1 MIDKNKLPKAY
12 KEVYEIL
19 KYIPEEDYK
28 KIPKSMIKVIKKGM
42 DKSYDFKVTEFEDF
56 QKQEML
62 SETECILAIFY
73 RDYWA
78 TEFERKIIIENE
90 EKDRN
95 SQYKIDFL
103 NNNNDDL
110 EYDDNNKSISKTDID
125 VEKNSITVLNE
136 GLFGKLIKR
145 IKHWLNLK

>member
-28 KIPKSMIKVIKKGM
+28 KIPESMINVIEKGM

-62 SETECILAIFY
+62 NETECILAIFY

-78 TEFERKIIIENE
+78 TEKERERMLKSE
-90 EKDRN
+90 EQDRIN
-95 SQYKIDFL
+95 SYKIDFVNYKNEVDL
-103 NNNNDDL
+103 VKIKNNDTMA
-110 EYDDNNKSISKTDID
+110 DNSMIVVK
-125 VEKNSITVLNE
+125 E
-136 GLFGKLIKR
+136 GIFRKLIKR
-145 IKHWLNLK
+145 LKEFLKLD

>member
-28 KIPKSMIKVIKKGM
+28 KIPKSMIKVIEKGM
-42 DKSYDFKVTEFEDF
+42 DKSYEFKVTEFEDF

-62 SETECILAIFY
+62 KETECILAIFC

-78 TEFERKIIIENE
+78 TEK
-90 EKDRN
+90 EKDRIFMSEEQDRLN
-95 SQYKIDFL
+95 TYKIR
-103 NNNNDDL
+103 
-110 EYDDNNKSISKTDID
+110 YKDIKHQVD
-125 VEKNSITVLNE
+125 RVQPSCDGKNSIIAVKDSFFTKIIKKIRD
-136 GLFGKLIKR
+136 FFKLK
-145 IKHWLNLK
+145 

>member
-78 TEFERKIIIENE
+78 SEKERNRILASEEQDRINTYKIRYKDIKNQVDRVQPAWDENNSIIAVKDSFFTKIIQKI
-90 EKDRN
+90 KDFF
-95 SQYKIDFL
+95 KL
-103 NNNNDDL
+103 N
-110 EYDDNNKSISKTDID
+110 
-125 VEKNSITVLNE
+125 
-136 GLFGKLIKR
+136 
-145 IKHWLNLK
+145 

>member
-78 TEFERKIIIENE
+78 SEKERNRILMSEEQDRINTYKIRYKDIKNQVDRVQPAWNENNSIIAVKDSFFTKIIQKI
-90 EKDRN
+90 KDFF
-95 SQYKIDFL
+95 KL
-103 NNNNDDL
+103 N
-110 EYDDNNKSISKTDID
+110 
-125 VEKNSITVLNE
+125 
-136 GLFGKLIKR
+136 
-145 IKHWLNLK
+145 

>member
-78 TEFERKIIIENE
+78 SEKERNRILVSEEQDRINTYKIRYKDIKNQVDRVQPAWDENNSIIAVKDSFFTKIIQKI
-90 EKDRN
+90 KDFF
-95 SQYKIDFL
+95 KL
-103 NNNNDDL
+103 N
-110 EYDDNNKSISKTDID
+110 
-125 VEKNSITVLNE
+125 
-136 GLFGKLIKR
+136 
-145 IKHWLNLK
+145 

>member
-1 MIDKNKLPKAY
+1 MIDKSKLPKAY

-28 KIPKSMIKVIKKGM
+28 KIPKRMIKVIKKGM

-78 TEFERKIIIENE
+78 SEKERNRILVSEEQDRINTYKIRYKDIKNQVDRVQPAWDENNSIIAVKDSFFTKIIQKI
-90 EKDRN
+90 KDFF
-95 SQYKIDFL
+95 KL
-103 NNNNDDL
+103 N
-110 EYDDNNKSISKTDID
+110 
-125 VEKNSITVLNE
+125 
-136 GLFGKLIKR
+136 
-145 IKHWLNLK
+145 

>member
-78 TEFERKIIIENE
+78 SEKERNRILMSEEQDRINTYKIRDKDIKNQVDRVQPAWNENNSIIAVKDSFFSKIIQKI
-90 EKDRN
+90 KDLF
-95 SQYKIDFL
+95 KL
-103 NNNNDDL
+103 N
-110 EYDDNNKSISKTDID
+110 
-125 VEKNSITVLNE
+125 
-136 GLFGKLIKR
+136 
-145 IKHWLNLK
+145 

>member
-78 TEFERKIIIENE
+78 SEKERNRILMSEEQDRINTYKIRYKDIKNQVDRVQPAWDENNSIIAVKDSFFTKIIQKI
-90 EKDRN
+90 KDFF
-95 SQYKIDFL
+95 KL
-103 NNNNDDL
+103 N
-110 EYDDNNKSISKTDID
+110 
-125 VEKNSITVLNE
+125 
-136 GLFGKLIKR
+136 
-145 IKHWLNLK
+145 

>member
-62 SETECILAIFY
+62 S
-73 RDYWA
+73 
-78 TEFERKIIIENE
+78 
-90 EKDRN
+90 
-95 SQYKIDFL
+95 
-103 NNNNDDL
+103 
-110 EYDDNNKSISKTDID
+110 
-125 VEKNSITVLNE
+125 
-136 GLFGKLIKR
+136 
-145 IKHWLNLK
+145 

>member
-28 KIPKSMIKVIKKGM
+28 KIPKSMIKVIEKRM
-42 DKSYDFKVTEFEDF
+42 DKSYGFKVTEFEDF

-62 SETECILAIFY
+62 NETECILAIFY

-78 TEFERKIIIENE
+78 SEKEREIILKNE
-90 EKDRN
+90 EQDRIN
-95 SQYKIDFL
+95 SYKINFKNSKDEVDMVQPT
-103 NNNNDDL
+103 NNDTS
-110 EYDDNNKSISKTDID
+110 ENN
-125 VEKNSITVLNE
+125 ENNSMIVAN
-136 GLFGKLIKR
+136 GGIFMKIIKR
-145 IKHWLNLK
+145 IKEFLKLSS

>member
-78 TEFERKIIIENE
+78 SEKERNRILMSEEQDRINTYKIRDKDIKNQVDRVQPAWDENNSIIAVKDSFFSKIIQKI
-90 EKDRN
+90 KDFF
-95 SQYKIDFL
+95 KL
-103 NNNNDDL
+103 N
-110 EYDDNNKSISKTDID
+110 
-125 VEKNSITVLNE
+125 
-136 GLFGKLIKR
+136 
-145 IKHWLNLK
+145 

>member
-28 KIPKSMIKVIKKGM
+28 KIPNSMIKVIKKGM

-78 TEFERKIIIENE
+78 SEKERNRILVSEEQDRINTYKIRYKDIKNQVDRVQPAWDENNSIIAVKDSFFTKIIQKI
-90 EKDRN
+90 KDFF
-95 SQYKIDFL
+95 KL
-103 NNNNDDL
+103 N
-110 EYDDNNKSISKTDID
+110 
-125 VEKNSITVLNE
+125 
-136 GLFGKLIKR
+136 
-145 IKHWLNLK
+145 

>member
-78 TEFERKIIIENE
+78 SEKERNRILMSEEQDRINTYKIRDKDIKNQVDRVQPAWNENNSIIAVKDSFFSKIIQKI
-90 EKDRN
+90 KDFF
-95 SQYKIDFL
+95 KL
-103 NNNNDDL
+103 N
-110 EYDDNNKSISKTDID
+110 
-125 VEKNSITVLNE
+125 
-136 GLFGKLIKR
+136 
-145 IKHWLNLK
+145 

>member
-78 TEFERKIIIENE
+78 SEKEKNRILVSEEQDRINTYKIRYKDIKNQVDRVQPAWDENNSIIAVKDSFFTKIIQKI
-90 EKDRN
+90 KDFF
-95 SQYKIDFL
+95 KL
-103 NNNNDDL
+103 N
-110 EYDDNNKSISKTDID
+110 
-125 VEKNSITVLNE
+125 
-136 GLFGKLIKR
+136 
-145 IKHWLNLK
+145 

>member
-78 TEFERKIIIENE
+78 SEKERNRILMSEEQDRINTYKVRYKDIKNQVDRVQPAWDENNSILAVKDSFFTKIIQKI
-90 EKDRN
+90 KDFF
-95 SQYKIDFL
+95 KL
-103 NNNNDDL
+103 N
-110 EYDDNNKSISKTDID
+110 
-125 VEKNSITVLNE
+125 
-136 GLFGKLIKR
+136 
-145 IKHWLNLK
+145 

>member
-19 KYIPEEDYK
+19 KCIPEDDYK
-28 KIPKSMIKVIKKGM
+28 KIPKSMINVIENRM

-62 SETECILAIFY
+62 NETECILAIFY

-78 TEFERKIIIENE
+78 TKEEREKILKSEEQDRINSYKIKFIDNNE
-90 EKDRN
+90 EVN
-95 SQYKIDFL
+95 EVEQ
-103 NNNNDDL
+103 
-110 EYDDNNKSISKTDID
+110 
-125 VEKNSITVLNE
+125 EKNENNSMIEVKE
-136 GLFGKLIKR
+136 GFFAKLINK
-145 IKHWLNLK
+145 LKAFFKFK

>member
-56 QKQEML
+56 QKQKML

-78 TEFERKIIIENE
+78 SEKERNRILVSEEQDRINTYKIRYKDIKNQVDRVHPAWDENNSIIAVKDSFFTKIIQKI
-90 EKDRN
+90 KDFF
-95 SQYKIDFL
+95 KL
-103 NNNNDDL
+103 N
-110 EYDDNNKSISKTDID
+110 
-125 VEKNSITVLNE
+125 
-136 GLFGKLIKR
+136 
-145 IKHWLNLK
+145 

>member
-42 DKSYDFKVTEFEDF
+42 DKSYDFKVTEFENF

-78 TEFERKIIIENE
+78 SEKERNRILMSEEQDRINTYKVRYKDIKNQVDRVQPAWDENNSILAVKDSFFTKIIQKI
-90 EKDRN
+90 KDFF
-95 SQYKIDFL
+95 KL
-103 NNNNDDL
+103 N
-110 EYDDNNKSISKTDID
+110 
-125 VEKNSITVLNE
+125 
-136 GLFGKLIKR
+136 
-145 IKHWLNLK
+145 

>member
-78 TEFERKIIIENE
+78 SEKERNRILMSEEQDRINTYKIRYKDIKNQVDRVQLAWNENNSIIAVKDSFFTKIIQKI
-90 EKDRN
+90 KDFF
-95 SQYKIDFL
+95 KL
-103 NNNNDDL
+103 N
-110 EYDDNNKSISKTDID
+110 
-125 VEKNSITVLNE
+125 
-136 GLFGKLIKR
+136 
-145 IKHWLNLK
+145 

>member
-28 KIPKSMIKVIKKGM
+28 KIPKSMIKVIEKGM

-78 TEFERKIIIENE
+78 SEKERNRILVSEEQDRINTYKIRYKDIKNQVDRVQPAWDENNSIIVVKDSFFTKIIQKI
-90 EKDRN
+90 KDFF
-95 SQYKIDFL
+95 KL
-103 NNNNDDL
+103 N
-110 EYDDNNKSISKTDID
+110 
-125 VEKNSITVLNE
+125 
-136 GLFGKLIKR
+136 
-145 IKHWLNLK
+145 

>member
-12 KEVYEIL
+12 KEVYEII

-78 TEFERKIIIENE
+78 SEKERNRILMSEEQDRINTYKVRYKDIKNQVDRVQPAWDENNSILAVKDSFFTKIIQKI
-90 EKDRN
+90 KDFF
-95 SQYKIDFL
+95 KL
-103 NNNNDDL
+103 N
-110 EYDDNNKSISKTDID
+110 
-125 VEKNSITVLNE
+125 
-136 GLFGKLIKR
+136 
-145 IKHWLNLK
+145 